1 MAITLATAKHVQ
13 AQHAGV
19 TAKSTNPSKS
29 SPESGVKS
37 VPVYSDMGEL
47 GGLLFGHTIADSVN
61 RTETGT
67 TAQQTSLGGFVPLA
81 KTKLQKT
88 SATVVGTTAADPG
101 NQTRTQQVQAANNRR
116 ANKLAAS
123 ARRVANNQAA
133 AVRRA
138 VNNAKRALGT
148 TAADPGTP
156 IGPMNPPSN

>member
-47 GGLLFGHTIADSVN
+47 GGLLFGHTISDSVN

-67 TAQQTSLGGFVPLA
+67 TAQQTDLGGFQPLA
-81 KTKLQKT
+81 KLKT
-88 SATVVGTTAADPG
+88 SAKKVTAVGTTAVDPG

-116 ANKLAAS
+116 ANNLAAS

-133 AVRRA
+133 IARRA
-138 VNNAKRALGT
+138 LNKLRAAGT
-148 TAADPGTP
+148 QTAVPTPMYPGY
-156 IGPMNPPSN
+156 PPSN